1 MPYSPTR
8 NTIKSWGKYWSV
20 PGRLAYTYITDGP
33 NDFSGGYYVFVGP
46 PVSMGTRY
54 VNEVVDQYNTLSP
67 TAKIYTY
74 TWCQS
79 DIGVKDLQDHIDC
92 AILNVL

>member
-1 MPYSPTR
+1 MTK
-8 NTIKSWGKYWSV
+8 IV
-20 PGRLAYTYITDGP
+20 AFCLILAAL
-33 NDFSGGYYVFVGP
+33 V
-46 PVSMGTRY
+46 MGTRY